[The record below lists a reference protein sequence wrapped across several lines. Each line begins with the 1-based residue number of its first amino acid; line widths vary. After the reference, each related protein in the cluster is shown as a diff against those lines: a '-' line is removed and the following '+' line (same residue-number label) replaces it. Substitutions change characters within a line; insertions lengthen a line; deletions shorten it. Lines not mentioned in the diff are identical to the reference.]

1 MMKKRKASLATII
14 FAFVIAV
21 ILGVYFRQDSDILQE
36 QQRISSET
44 ITFRKEGNL
53 TSHYE
58 KHGVEMGFSSEE
70 EYLEAANAVI
80 NHPDSLHKLEAEDGD
95 DVYYLE
101 ATNEFVVV
109 SQDGYIRTYFCPED
123 GIDYYNRQ

>member
-1 MMKKRKASLATII
+1 MMKKGKASLATII

-36 QQRISSET
+36 QQQISSET

-58 KHGVEMGFSSEE
+58 KHGIEMGFSSEE
-70 EYLEAANAVI
+70 E
-80 NHPDSLHKLEAEDGD
+80 
-95 DVYYLE
+95 YLE

-109 SQDGYIRTYFCPED
+109 SQDGYIRTYFCPDD